1 MKLVPYE
8 SYREQY
14 RAPEGSVNFY
24 YGRIGSGKTYAATAD
39 ILELLRSGQSVYAN
53 WRIEWSGVDERR
65 QRLRAFFLFLFGIR
79 RYDVIPPSNFHYIP
93 PEECTADTISQL
105 VDCHVF
111 VDEGQNLLDS
121 YEGKDFS
128 KTKRRLIQY
137 TRHYHRTLNI
147 IAQRT
152 QSVQV
157 TARAQVN
164 RFYKC
169 SRKWNPFWP
178 RFVRQEFSDLAG
190 EDVNESEESLV
201 SEKHYWGS
209 KAVFAA
215 YDSKYMRQGV
225 PYQYPDHER
234 WLGGWIEGI
243 RLIFRGR
250 FASETTTDILDK
262 NELSTVSTE
271 NSALPF

>member
-1 MKLVPYE
+1 MREVE
-8 SYREQY
+8 FSTYRDQY

-39 ILELLRSGQSVYAN
+39 VLDLLDQGFTVYAN
-53 WRIEWSGVDERR
+53 WRINWEGSDERHR
-65 QRLRAFFLFLFGIR
+65 RIRAFVRILFGIR
-79 RYDVIPPSNFHYIP
+79 RFDYIPPANFHYIE
-93 PEECTADTISQL
+93 PEACTAEYLSELT
-105 VDCHVF
+105 DCFIF

-137 TRHYHRTLNI
+137 TRHFHRTLNI

-152 QSVQV
+152 QSVQI

-169 SRKWNPFWP
+169 SRKPFRLWP
-178 RFVRQEFSDLAG
+178 RFVRQEFSDLSG
-190 EDVNESEESLV
+190 EDVSESEDSLV

-209 KAVFAA
+209 KRVFAA
-215 YDSKYMRQGV
+215 YDSKYMRDGKPV
-225 PYQYPDHER
+225 VYPFHYR
-234 WLGGWIEGI
+234 WIFGFGETF
-243 RLIFRGR
+243 RLIFTGR
-250 FASETTTDILDK
+250 FASETAGK
-262 NELSTVSTE
+262 NELSPKFSTE
-271 NSALPF
+271 NEVLPF